1 MYTSSGLPQSP
12 DRSRPGAQHSQRSL
26 IHLEGAGPDDEVIRH
41 ERGSLRGSRSRLA
54 AASTSPLRHHLTR
67 DHEGLDGQLDA
78 QAATPPAPWRPR
90 AESRRPIG
98 TGKRLRNRV

>member
-26 IHLEGAGPDDEVIRH
+26 IHLEGDGPDEEVIRH
-41 ERGSLRGSRSRLA
+41 QRASLRGSRSRLA
-54 AASTSPLRHHLTR
+54 AAASSPLRHHLTR
-67 DHEGLDGQLDA
+67 DHEGLDGQLDTP
-78 QAATPPAPWRPR
+78 AATPWRPR
-90 AESRRPIG
+90 PEPRRPVG